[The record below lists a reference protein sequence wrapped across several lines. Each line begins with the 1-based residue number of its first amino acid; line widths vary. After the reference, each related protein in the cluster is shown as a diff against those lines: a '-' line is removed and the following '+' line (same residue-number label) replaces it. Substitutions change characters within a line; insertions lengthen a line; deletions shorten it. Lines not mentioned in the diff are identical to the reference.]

1 MTLKAHFDGK
11 HIVLDEP
18 APAELAANTPVTVVI
33 GNCQPSTNAHHPASA
48 ADAFD
53 AILGM
58 AQDLGLPPGFAA
70 QHGHYTAGLPKR

>member
-11 HIVLDEP
+11 NIVLDEP
-18 APAELAANTPVTVVI
+18 VPPGLTANTPVTVI
-33 GNCQPSTNAHHPASA
+33 FGTGQASTNGQHPTSA

-58 AQDLGLPPGFAA
+58 AQDLGLPPDFAA
-70 QHGHYTAGLPKR
+70 QHDHYVKGLPKR

>member
-18 APAELAANTPVTVVI
+18 GPAGLSDNTPVTVVI
-33 GNCQPSTNAHHPASA
+33 GNGQPSKNGQQPASA

-58 AQDLGLPPGFAA
+58 AQDLGLPPDFAA
-70 QHGHYTAGLPKR
+70 QHDHYTKGLPKR